1 MSILLFYFLRVR
13 GYNLI
18 FHLGDKG
25 ASTKSQKIHTSD
37 EPLDFIPKKRPVK
50 KKNIITGGK
59 TACFIL

>member
-13 GYNLI
+13 GYTLI

-25 ASTKSQKIHTSD
+25 ASTKIQEIHTSD

-50 KKNIITGGK
+50 NRT
-59 TACFIL
+59 L